1 MLSIR
6 LVRKGKRNR
15 PFYRIVVQEK
25 PKAPSGNYIEALGF
39 YDPLKQSIEVMLDK
53 ERYAY
58 WVSQGAQP
66 TDTVRSVIKR
76 AT

>member
-25 PKAPSGNYIEALGF
+25 PRATSANYIEALGF
-39 YDPLKQSIEVMLDK
+39 YDPLKESIEVMVDK

-58 WVSQGAQP
+58 WVSMGAQP
-66 TDTVRSVIKR
+66 TDTVRSLIKR